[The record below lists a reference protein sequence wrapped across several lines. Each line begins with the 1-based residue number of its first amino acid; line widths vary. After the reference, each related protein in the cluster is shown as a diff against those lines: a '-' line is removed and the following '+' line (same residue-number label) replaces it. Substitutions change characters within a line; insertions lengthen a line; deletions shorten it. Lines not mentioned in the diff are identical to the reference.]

1 MIRLQLSEH
10 TAGGDPV
17 WCLGNGLQGILSSTG
32 QVQCGQ
38 VHCRLPYTAPPVHLK
53 ADMDGPLSN
62 RGEKVNGAWLFLVG
76 QSLPAGNGFLAVSPV
91 TGWGP
96 CHAVADHSGPQCVPK
111 AVIRAA
117 SCVFHVPDFSE
128 VILVTLSHPRAAKP
142 SYLPTLNLLMLGGSG
157 EGFCPTPFHFP
168 CHIPFFYSFL
178 SVGST

>member
-1 MIRLQLSEH
+1 MEPGCFWWVRAFL
-10 TAGGDPV
+10 
-17 WCLGNGLQGILSSTG
+17 LGMGFWQ
-32 QVQCGQ
+32 
-38 VHCRLPYTAPPVHLK
+38 Y
-53 ADMDGPLSN
+53 PLSLD
-62 RGEKVNGAWLFLVG
+62 GDHAMLW
-76 QSLPAGNGFLAVSPV
+76 QITQAPSVS
-91 TGWGP
+91 
-96 CHAVADHSGPQCVPK
+96 PK

>member
-1 MIRLQLSEH
+1 M
-10 TAGGDPV
+10 

-157 EGFCPTPFHFP
+157 EGFCPTPTLP
-168 CHIPFFYSFL
+168 MSYPFFLFI
-178 SVGST
+178 SVCWQYLIG